1 MSRRK
6 HTPLCHQQHSPFLAC
21 SILEPREHELGIIFV
36 EHALLVVRKQPCAVA
51 WYSGLSYD
59 YRFIGNK
66 RDLVLKKKNSL
77 TRRNQID

>member
-1 MSRRK
+1 MNRVLYLLSMRCLLLGSCFKLGPAALR
-6 HTPLCHQQHSPFLAC
+6 
-21 SILEPREHELGIIFV
+21 SI
-36 EHALLVVRKQPCAVA
+36 A

-77 TRRNQID
+77 TRGNRID